1 MRLPACVLE
10 CRSLLQSYGSAF
22 GRSDLFTSISK
33 ADSPQHRLERVAA
46 FYLSQLKCMKPTR
59 AALKPYNPTLGE
71 IFVSKWPVESKTES
85 PVFFL
90 AEQVPCFLHGK
101 RDSWHLIF
109 SLKVSHHPPVSAVY
123 AECRSAGI
131 FYYGSLAT
139 IAGLKCK
146 YLVWPDVMTVENR
159 GQATMVLVQHDEHFT
174 FTFPRAEACDL
185 LGSRPWLQLAGE
197 TTLTASTGA
206 SATFSFSGKDMV
218 EGELLTEDGDVVA
231 TFAGSWRGQVDL
243 EEKDSGRKRV
253 LLDMNQ
259 WKGGE
264 VGMEVAPVACQEENE
279 SRRLWRKLTKALL
292 HEPNK
297 ADEEKANIENLARR
311 RHSEEEYTPRFFE
324 V

>member
-1 MRLPACVLE
+1 M
-10 CRSLLQSYGSAF
+10 
-22 GRSDLFTSISK
+22 
-33 ADSPQHRLERVAA
+33 
-46 FYLSQLKCMKPTR
+46 
-59 AALKPYNPTLGE
+59 ALIPS
-71 IFVSKWPVESKTES
+71 V
-85 PVFFL
+85 
-90 AEQVPCFLHGK
+90 
-101 RDSWHLIF
+101 
-109 SLKVSHHPPVSAVY
+109 KVSHHPPVSAVY
-123 AECRSAGI
+123 AECRSAGT

-218 EGELLTEDGDVVA
+218 EGEPLTEDGDVVA

-243 EEKDSGRKRV
+243 EEKESGRKRV

-324 V
+324 VWLLY